1 MGFRE
6 PAYAVLSAVLGM
18 VTLILGMLAVFF
30 VFAGIR
36 GTLNQ
41 AVPHDAAWFGA
52 ILICFVVA
60 IACGL
65 VAAVCGRLTYKCMTA
80 SESKIVVGQMVSIVD
95 KFSKMLGV
103 SPSPSPW
110 ANNPR

>member
-1 MGFRE
+1 MMSSTNPARFTTDGALWLNAAMGFRE

-80 SESKIVVGQMVSIVD
+80 ASRK
-95 KFSKMLGV
+95 
-103 SPSPSPW
+103 
-110 ANNPR
+110 